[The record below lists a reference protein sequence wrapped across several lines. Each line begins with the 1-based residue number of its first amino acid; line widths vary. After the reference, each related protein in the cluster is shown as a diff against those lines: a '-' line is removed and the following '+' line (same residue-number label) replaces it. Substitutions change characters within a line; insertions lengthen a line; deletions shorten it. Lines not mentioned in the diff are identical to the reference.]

1 MASTL
6 PTYNITVIEGADYAV
21 SLTLTEDNLPV
32 DLTGYTFQ
40 AQLRENFAE
49 YAPVLG
55 EFTCT
60 LPNPA
65 TGEVVLSL
73 SAATTQNMFATTDA
87 NRARGQVGYWDV
99 FYTSPTGVR
108 EYLLGGRV
116 FFIQTITARVAV

>member
-21 SLTLTEDNLPV
+21 SLTMTEDGLPV
-32 DLTGYTFQ
+32 NLTGYSFE

-55 EFTCT
+55 EFTRT
-60 LPNPA
+60 VPSPA

-87 NRARGQVGYWDV
+87 NRAHGQVGYWDV
-99 FYTSPTGVR
+99 FYTSPTGIR

>member
-1 MASTL
+1 MASSL

-21 SLTLTEDNLPV
+21 SLTMTEDGLPV

-40 AQLRENFAE
+40 AEIRENFAE
-49 YAPVLG
+49 YAPIL
-55 EFTCT
+55 ETFTCT
-60 LPNPA
+60 VPNPA
-65 TGEVVLSL
+65 TGEVVLSMT
-73 SAATTQNMFATTDA
+73 AAATQNMFATTDA